1 MSARIRTILIFTA
14 ILLPSLHF
22 VWKNRDMPQFAY
34 LHDDGLLFVGAKSI
48 AQDGGYRISS
58 LPENPLQTKFPP
70 LYPLYL
76 SAAWKIDPH
85 FPENLRIA
93 TFLGWLMLAGYLA
106 LAWIWYRRN
115 GVPEW
120 RIWLLVA
127 LLGLNPYVIWFGS
140 ILFSDLFFSCWLIA
154 ALIVA
159 SRNDTGNDTGND
171 AGNDAGNDLR
181 GGVRAAFLAGVLG
194 GAAYLARSSGIAL
207 LIALPAWYLWRRQ
220 PRRAAAFAAGMLPF
234 VAGWSL
240 WTRSHISHTT
250 DLATMF
256 YTDYVRYM
264 MHVTWND
271 MPVLLWKNID
281 QLLYAMGSMA
291 LPRIYGLLP
300 LKILTQVIAVAMIA
314 GTVRL
319 ARRKFGIEY
328 GLYALVSCGILLVC
342 NFPSTERYM
351 IPLYPLLLAGL
362 LAELEHMG
370 HMFKAGFRHKDAS
383 QRVAARA
390 LSAVAALIFLGALGL
405 QVFMSLFFLQET
417 VDQKSAKLRDQRAA
431 YAWIRANLPASAT
444 ILSYDDPLLYLYT
457 GRRGLHRP
465 LDPLWWYREDH
476 ASILEAYR
484 ELPDYCRSRG
494 LQYIYF
500 TNDDLGRETGSD
512 DREEV
517 QFLIKNNPELTPVFT
532 AGIGTVYKIAPAP
545 GAATAANR
553 ALP

>member
-1 MSARIRTILIFTA
+1 MSARIRTILIFAA

-22 VWKNRDMPQFAY
+22 VWNNRAMPQFAY
-34 LHDDGLLFVGAKSI
+34 LHDDGLLFIGAKSI
-48 AQDGGYRISS
+48 AQEASYRISS

-76 SAAWKIDPH
+76 SAAWKIDPR

-93 TFLGWLMLAGYLA
+93 TFLSWLMLAGYLA

-159 SRNDTGNDTGND
+159 SRKDQG
-171 AGNDAGNDLR
+171 

-207 LIALPAWYLWRRQ
+207 LIALPAWFLWKRQ
-220 PRRAAAFAAGMLPF
+220 PRRAVAFAAGMLPF
-234 VAGWSL
+234 VAGWGL
-240 WTRSHISHTT
+240 WTRAHIAHTT

-256 YTDYVRYM
+256 YTDYMRYL

-271 MPVLLWKNID
+271 MPVILWKNVD

-300 LKILTQVIAVAMIA
+300 VKILTQVIAVAMIA

-319 ARRKFGIEY
+319 VRRQFGIEY

-342 NFPSTERYM
+342 NFPSTERYI

-362 LAELEHMG
+362 LVELEHMG
-370 HMFKAGFRHKDAS
+370 RMFKAGFRHKDAS

-390 LSAVAALIFLGALGL
+390 LSAAAALIFVGALGL
-405 QVFMSLFFLQET
+405 QVSMSLFFLQET
-417 VDQKSAKLRDQRAA
+417 VNQKSAKLRDQQAA
-431 YAWIRANLPASAT
+431 YAWIRANLPASAK
-444 ILSYDDPLLYLYT
+444 ILSYDDPLLFLYT
-457 GRRGLHRP
+457 GRHGVHRP

-476 ASILEAYR
+476 ASIQKAYR

-494 LQYIYF
+494 LEYIYF

-512 DREEV
+512 DQEEV
-517 QFLIKNNPELTPVFT
+517 QFMIKNNPELTPVFT
-532 AGIGTVYKIAPAP
+532 AGIGTVYKIEPGT

-553 ALP
+553 AWR

>member
-1 MSARIRTILIFTA
+1 MSARLRTILIFAA
-14 ILLPSLHF
+14 ILLPSVHF

-48 AQDGGYRISS
+48 AQNGGYRISS

-76 SAAWKIDPH
+76 SAAWKINPN

-93 TFLGWLMLAGYLA
+93 TFLSWLMLAGYLA
-106 LAWIWYRRN
+106 LTWIWYRRN
-115 GVPEW
+115 GVPER

-154 ALIVA
+154 ALIMVPSNA
-159 SRNDTGNDTGND
+159 ARSGT
-171 AGNDAGNDLR
+171 R
-181 GGVRAAFLAGVLG
+181 GAFLAGLLG
-194 GAAYLARSSGIAL
+194 GTAYLARSSGIAL
-207 LIALPAWYLWRRQ
+207 LVALPAWFLGKRQ
-220 PRRAAAFAAGMLPF
+220 QRRAVVFAAGMLPF
-234 VAGWSL
+234 VAGWAL
-240 WTRSHISHTT
+240 WTRAHIPHTT

-256 YTDYVRYM
+256 YTDYMRYL
-264 MHVTWND
+264 MHVTWSD
-271 MPVLLWKNID
+271 MPVILWKNVD

-300 LKILTQVIAVAMIA
+300 VKILTQVIAVAMIA

-319 ARRKFGIEY
+319 VRRQFGIEY

-342 NFPSTERYM
+342 NFPSTERYI

-370 HMFKAGFRHKDAS
+370 QMFKAGFQHKDAS

-390 LSAVAALIFLGALGL
+390 FSAVAALIFLGALGL
-405 QVFMSLFFLQET
+405 QVSMSLFFLQET
-417 VDQKSAKLRDQRAA
+417 VNQKSAKLRDQQAA
-431 YAWIRANLPASAT
+431 YAWIRKNLPASAT

-457 GRRGLHRP
+457 ERRGVHRP

-484 ELPDYCRSRG
+484 QLPDYCRHRG
-494 LQYIYF
+494 LQYVYF
-500 TNDDLGRETGSD
+500 TSDDLGRETGSD

-517 QFLIKNNPELTPVFT
+517 QILIKNNPELTPVFT
-532 AGIGTVYKIAPAP
+532 AGIGTVYKIGPAT